1 MLRTILA
8 ILFISNSAFARDTL
22 MPVIFLDDVVIS
34 EENNGFTVEDFVRY
48 VKNDTTFYMGFKHL
62 RFYSHDYDG
71 KLDIFNKKGN
81 KIASIRKWGRH
92 FSDKKN
98 FWMLNDSSSHTGKI
112 FKRNGKYRFYTPQ
125 AFDEVFFPKDTIPV
139 SLTISKKK
147 NNNESQNMR
156 DAKTVG
162 FSIGS
167 DNTEQEKAGLSKKLA
182 VFDIDMQKYYDYIIS
197 DTLYR
202 GKECYVFTIK
212 IKDDLSDNNKDKALI
227 RNLVSYFDKSNF
239 NVIYREYKFVYNHW
253 LISLDM
259 DIIVFMDYVN
269 DKHVPTNIYYKG
281 FWNVFLFKPERAEFS
296 LINKNYFV
304 E

>member
-1 MLRTILA
+1 
-8 ILFISNSAFARDTL
+8 
-22 MPVIFLDDVVIS
+22 MPVVFLDDVIIS
-34 EENNGFTVEDFVRY
+34 EENNGFSGDDFVSY
-48 VKNDTTFYMGFKHL
+48 VKKDTTFYMGFKHL

-71 KLDIFNKKGN
+71 NLDIFNKKGS
-81 KIASIRKWGRH
+81 KIASIRKWGTH

-98 FWMLNDSSSHTGKI
+98 FWLLNDSSSHSGRI

-202 GKECYVFTIK
+202 DKECYVFTIK
-212 IKDDLSDNNKDKALI
+212 IKDDLSDKNKDKALI

-259 DIIVFMDYVN
+259 DIIVFMDYIN